1 MLNLNE
7 LIAEQNAG
15 NELLATL
22 QENESAILENY
33 GVLALQG
40 LIEMASTRKETAQ
53 NLVLNAFRN
62 GICLGLGIQV
72 AGGEIQK
79 RR

>member
-1 MLNLNE
+1 MLDLNE

-22 QENESAILENY
+22 GENESAILENY
-33 GVLALQG
+33 GLLAVQG
-40 LIEMASTRKETAQ
+40 LIEMASTRKETAH

-72 AGGEIQK
+72 ADGEIQK